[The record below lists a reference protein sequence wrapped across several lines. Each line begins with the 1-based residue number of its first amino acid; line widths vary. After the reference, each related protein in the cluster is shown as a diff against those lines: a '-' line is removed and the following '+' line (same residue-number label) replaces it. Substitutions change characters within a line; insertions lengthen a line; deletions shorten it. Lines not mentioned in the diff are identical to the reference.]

1 MGDTDADEL
10 KARWE
15 AEQLRMCERI
25 VKHDDASW
33 TVAAAPA
40 VIIGELQHPDAA
52 AGTLRTLRVIAGVDI
67 SFSLGSNENA
77 CATLVVL
84 SWPELDVVYET
95 SSRVTMDQPYIA
107 GYLAFREVGHL
118 AALVARMRLERPDLD
133 VDIVF
138 VDGNGILHPR
148 GAGLASHLGVLC
160 NLRTI
165 GIGKTFLH
173 VDGLTKPRVRE
184 LVTAAAAAAAAAS
197 NDSSNSTSSGSSSS
211 SSIAVNLVGDSGA
224 VWGAALCCS
233 GTVNP
238 IYVSIGHRVSLST
251 AVALTQLT
259 CRYRVPEAVR
269 QADIRSRE
277 TVRDWGAQQAAD
289 VG

>member
-1 MGDTDADEL
+1 MSNTDADEQ
-10 KARWE
+10 KAQWDT
-15 AEQLRMCERI
+15 EQVRMCESLL
-25 VKHDDASW
+25 KHDDTNW
-33 TVAAAPA
+33 TIAADPA
-40 VIIGELQHPDAA
+40 LIIGELQHPSAA
-52 AGTLRTLRVIAGVDI
+52 AGALRPLRFIAGVDI
-67 SFSLGSNENA
+67 SFTLGSNENA

-95 SSRVTMDQPYIA
+95 SNRVTMDQPYLA

-118 AALVARMRLERPDLD
+118 AALVARMRAERPDLD

-138 VDGNGILHPR
+138 VDGNGVLHPR

-160 NLRTI
+160 NLRTV

-184 LVTAAAAAAAAAS
+184 LVAAAAAAAAAS
-197 NDSSNSTSSGSSSS
+197 NDSSNSSSNNSSSS
-211 SSIAVNLVGDSGA
+211 VAVNLVGDSGA

-277 TVRDWGAQQAAD
+277 IVRTWNVTGS
-289 VG
+289 

>member
-1 MGDTDADEL
+1 MGDAAANEL
-10 KARWE
+10 KDQWD
-15 AEQLRMCERI
+15 AEQISICERI
-25 VKHDDASW
+25 VKHDDTSW
-33 TVAAAPA
+33 TVAADATT
-40 VIIGELQHPDAA
+40 VIVGELPHPDAA
-52 AGTLRTLRVIAGVDI
+52 AGTLRRLRFIAGVDI
-67 SFSLGSNENA
+67 SFTLGSNDDA

-95 SSRVTMDQPYIA
+95 SSRVTMYQPYIA

-118 AALVARMRLERPDLD
+118 AALVARMRAERPDLD

-184 LVTAAAAAAAAAS
+184 LVAAAAAAAAAS
-197 NDSSNSTSSGSSSS
+197 NDSSNNSSSS
-211 SSIAVNLVGDSGA
+211 SSSSSSVAVHLVGDSGA

-233 GTVNP
+233 GTANP
-238 IYVSIGHRVSLST
+238 IYVSIGNRVSLSA

-259 CRYRVPEAVR
+259 CKYRVPEAVR

-277 TVRDWGAQQAAD
+277 IVRSWGAQQAAD
-289 VG
+289 VD

>member
-1 MGDTDADEL
+1 MSDTATNEL
-10 KARWE
+10 KAQWE
-15 AEQLRMCERI
+15 AEQLRICESLL
-25 VKHDDASW
+25 KQDDINW
-33 TVAAAPA
+33 TVAADATT
-40 VIIGELQHPDAA
+40 VIMGELPHPDAA
-52 AGTLRTLRVIAGVDI
+52 AGTLRPLRFIAGVDI
-67 SFSLGSNENA
+67 SFTLGSNDDA

-118 AALVARMRLERPDLD
+118 AALVARMRAERPYLD

-184 LVTAAAAAAAAAS
+184 LVTSAAAAAAAS
-197 NDSSNSTSSGSSSS
+197 GDNSNSTSNSSTSS
-211 SSIAVNLVGDSGA
+211 VAVDLVGDAGA

-259 CRYRVPEAVR
+259 CKYRVPEAVR

-277 TVRDWGAQQAAD
+277 IVRSWGAQQAAD
-289 VG
+289 TG